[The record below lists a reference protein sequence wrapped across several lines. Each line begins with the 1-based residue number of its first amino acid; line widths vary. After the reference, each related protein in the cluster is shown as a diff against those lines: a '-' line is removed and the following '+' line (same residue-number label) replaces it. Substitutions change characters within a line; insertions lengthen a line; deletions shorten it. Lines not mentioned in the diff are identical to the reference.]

1 MLYPAGIRT
10 AVIPAVAVLWGAL
23 AAQAHAQGS
32 LQPRDW
38 DRAVARAQAPDLNP
52 DPHVVEVNLDARVA
66 PVEIAPGERV
76 NAWTYNG
83 GIPGPLIRVR
93 AGDRLI
99 VHFSNHLPEAT
110 TVHWHG
116 IRVPIQMDGVPD
128 VSQPPVAPGA
138 AFTYDFTVPDAGL
151 YWYHPHVMSA

>member
-1 MLYPAGIRT
+1 MLYRAGGRAAGIT
-10 AVIPAVAVLWGAL
+10 AVAALLALLALLCGLGIPAHGQAL
-23 AAQAHAQGS
+23 QSSLGS
-32 LQPRDW
+32 LQPEGW
-38 DRAVARAQAPDLNP
+38 DRGIALAQVSDLNP

-66 PVEIAPGERV
+66 PVEIAPGQRV

-99 VHFSNHLPEAT
+99 VHFLNHLPQST

-116 IRVPIQMDGVPD
+116 IRVPIQMD
-128 VSQPPVAPGA
+128 
-138 AFTYDFTVPDAGL
+138 
-151 YWYHPHVMSA
+151 